1 LASEVSNF
9 PPLKGFVLRKFA
21 LLVGLLGLALPWS
34 GAAQGKPDGNELVKA
49 SLISD
54 AS

>member
-1 LASEVSNF
+1 MAPEVSNF
-9 PPLKGFVLRKFA
+9 PLWKAFVLRKFA

-34 GAAQGKPDGNELVKA
+34 GAAQGKPEGNELVKA
-49 SLISD
+49 SLIYD